1 MHQLVFFLLGPI
13 SFCGKLNGPAT
24 SQRKWK
30 VYVIFAMKMNNS
42 PSEIFNNQIVKE
54 KERRDTITA
63 NVIMHHFRQV
73 ILGKPLFEMCL
84 FFIWALPKQ
93 LQTPPP
99 SSVKRANVKK
109 CPKLTWQ
116 ALTPPGNMAKMSAPN
131 HPGKPLRPP
140 IPDICHF
147 FYTVKFFGE
156 KNLHRKTP
164 IFRVK
169 SVKNATFSRKI
180 CRKCQFFA
188 LNL

>member
-73 ILGKPLFEMCL
+73 ILGKPLFQMCW
-84 FFIWALPKQ
+84 FYIWALG
-93 LQTPPP
+93 
-99 SSVKRANVKK
+99 
-109 CPKLTWQ
+109 CP
-116 ALTPPGNMAKMSAPN
+116 
-131 HPGKPLRPP
+131 
-140 IPDICHF
+140 
-147 FYTVKFFGE
+147 
-156 KNLHRKTP
+156 RKTLFQKNKKWNP
-164 IFRVK
+164 PRISLRVSLNRSKRIFDFDQV
-169 SVKNATFSRKI
+169 
-180 CRKCQFFA
+180 
-188 LNL
+188 